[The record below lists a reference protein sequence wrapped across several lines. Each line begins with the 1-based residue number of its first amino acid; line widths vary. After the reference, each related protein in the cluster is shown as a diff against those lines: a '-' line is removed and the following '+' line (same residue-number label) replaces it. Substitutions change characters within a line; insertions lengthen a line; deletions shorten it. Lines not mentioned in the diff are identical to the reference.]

1 MNKNVMMDY
10 RASAY
15 LIMSIFVA
23 FLALG
28 GAKKLLDYV
37 RNIQRVRC
45 FCWNVREMIKIC
57 SVFDKAFSIIP

>member
-28 GAKKLLDYV
+28 GAKKILD
-37 RNIQRVRC
+37 
-45 FCWNVREMIKIC
+45 
-57 SVFDKAFSIIP
+57 